1 MSILPMCKRKI
12 ERKMQLGI
20 DKQFVRMKYKEG
32 TAKEMKHTA
41 WCRDDKQLREILNRY
56 NATLILLAVKQDNE
70 KWKMIF
76 DARKGGIL

>member
-1 MSILPMCKRKI
+1 MCKRKI

-41 WCRDDKQLREILNRY
+41 WCRNDKHLQEILNRY
-56 NATLILLAVKQDNE
+56 NATLILLAVKQDNG
-70 KWKMIF
+70 KWRMAF